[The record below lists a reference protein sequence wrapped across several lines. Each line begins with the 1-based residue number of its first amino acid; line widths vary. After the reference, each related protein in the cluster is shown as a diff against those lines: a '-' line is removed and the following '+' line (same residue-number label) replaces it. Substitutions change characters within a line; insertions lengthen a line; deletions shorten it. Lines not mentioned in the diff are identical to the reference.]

1 MVKIITFIFA
11 LLGKQKQ
18 QIKQQEIFTAKT
30 ENSFSETGTSKSTG
44 EGNVISVRR
53 WFLNY

>member
-11 LLGKQKQ
+11 LLCKQKQ
-18 QIKQQEIFTAKT
+18 QIKQQEIFTANT

-44 EGNVISVRR
+44 E
-53 WFLNY
+53 